1 MSKNVVLAVV
11 KIFVVTFILPH
22 EIVAVVVGDLRT
34 GLLCKDDRSDEKNN
48 RSDKNPDCFCI
59 SNVPIWT
66 GGQHIQHVRERLQK
80 LEETYRRTRAR
91 AGKQHRREGNNK
103 QQGGKSSFSGGT
115 FQGFQPAHSIFMV
128 WKSKLKLASKHG
140 SPKMKRRKGNNKS
153 TSALLTD
160 EDWQR
165 IWKPVR
171 EVEAA
176 MTTATETAATTT
188 GRGKVVAIDFLKLEW
203 KKLGIKHP
211 ELKNAMI
218 RASDIHNDTLRV
230 AINKQEEEQE
240 KASSEGSNHSDA
252 EFPTFFRL
260 SGSNCTQDVNNNSDN
275 TFFIFCPLAQ
285 DPDQFSMI
293 YKTGHDKDDDDDDDD
308 DDKSQLDFKPSLTK
322 CTVLEQGT
330 LSRKRN
336 NTETNIDV
344 TKVLLHPITGRRH
357 QLRVHMALTG
367 SPVLGDVTYGNEEV
381 ATMIDDDHINQNK
394 DECNNNN
401 IRTIHAC
408 SRMCLHAK
416 SLELPSLLGEKDPKW
431 KITTPDPFEIGEDS
445 MLKLNQDYRGK

>member
-1 MSKNVVLAVV
+1 MSKNVVLAVI
-11 KIFVVTFILPH
+11 KIFVVIFIFQH
-22 EIVAVVVGDLRT
+22 EIVAVVVGHLRT
-34 GLLCKDDRSDEKNN
+34 RMLCKDDISDEKDNKN
-48 RSDKNPDCFCI
+48 EENSDGCCI
-59 SNVPIWT
+59 SNLPIWT
-66 GGQHIQHVRERLQK
+66 GHVRERLQK

-91 AGKQHRREGNNK
+91 AGKQHRREGNSK
-103 QQGGKSSFSGGT
+103 QQGKMSSFSGGT
-115 FQGFQPAHSIFMV
+115 FQGFQPAHAIFMK
-128 WKSKLKLASKHG
+128 WKSALKLASKHG
-140 SPKMKRRKGNNKS
+140 SPKTKRRKGNNNS

-176 MTTATETAATTT
+176 MTTATETPSTTT
-188 GRGKVVAIDFLKLEW
+188 AGGKVVAVDFLTLEW

-230 AINKQEEEQE
+230 AISKEEEEQE
-240 KASSEGSNHSDA
+240 KAISEDSNHSDA
-252 EFPTFFRL
+252 EFPTLFRL

-285 DPDQFSMI
+285 DPDQFPMV
-293 YKTGHDKDDDDDDDD
+293 YKTGHDNDNDNDDNNDDD
-308 DDKSQLDFKPSLTK
+308 DDKSKLDFKPSLTK

-330 LSRKRN
+330 LSIKRN
-336 NTETNIDV
+336 NTDTNIDV
-344 TKVLLHPITGRRH
+344 SKVLLHPITGRRH

-367 SPVLGDVTYGNEEV
+367 FPILGDVTYGNEES
-381 ATMIDDDHINQNK
+381 ATIDDDRINQDN
-394 DECNNNN
+394 DGCNNNN

-416 SLELPSLLGEKDPKW
+416 SLELPSLLGEKDPRW
-431 KITTPDPFEIGEDS
+431 KITTPDPFEIGEDGI
-445 MLKLNQDYRGK
+445 LKFHLN